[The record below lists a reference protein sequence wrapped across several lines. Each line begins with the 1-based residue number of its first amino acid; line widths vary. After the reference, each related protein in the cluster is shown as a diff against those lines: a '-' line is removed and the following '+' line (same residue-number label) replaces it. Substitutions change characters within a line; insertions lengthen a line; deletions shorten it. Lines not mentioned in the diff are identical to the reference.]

1 LPPSVREGNQGTSR
15 SARQQAAGNPD
26 GIVQDE
32 EPLLD
37 DARTT
42 FIEWVPAEKEIWA
55 PIELTRRSCG
65 PVIRVSAP
73 DLDATGNT
81 CPSARTTL
89 LANCGTPS
97 AMVRSPIQADG
108 PGVTLR
114 GLEAARAPLRR
125 DVLDGC

>member
-1 LPPSVREGNQGTSR
+1 VKTIRERADQ
-15 SARQQAAGNPD
+15 P

-42 FIEWVPAEKEIWA
+42 FIELVPAEKEIRA

-73 DLDATGNT
+73 DLDATGN
-81 CPSARTTL
+81 SIRERTNNT
-89 LANCGTPS
+89 AG
-97 AMVRSPIQADG
+97 Q
-108 PGVTLR
+108 LR
-114 GLEAARAPLRR
+114 EAAVGYGAFADPKQTDL
-125 DVLDGC
+125 VSQ